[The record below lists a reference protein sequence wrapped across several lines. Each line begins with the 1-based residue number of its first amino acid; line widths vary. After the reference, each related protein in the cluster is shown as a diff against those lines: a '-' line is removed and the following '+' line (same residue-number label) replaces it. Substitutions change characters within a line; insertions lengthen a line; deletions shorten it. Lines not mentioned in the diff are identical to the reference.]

1 MERNI
6 MIRWTP
12 IALFLLLALGG
23 MSRAGAGDCCGD
35 CGCKLHCQV
44 ICEWATCKVLRYKVA
59 HEDCPP
65 PGCKCC
71 DDRWL
76 LGCPKPIKSMSL
88 QPYQEDKK
96 YLVRSYVV
104 RTCPQCQ
111 TEDKEALPDSADSPP
126 DSADPP
132 PTARTARAGTT
143 SAR

>member
-23 MSRAGAGDCCGD
+23 MSRAGAGDCCAH

-44 ICEWATCKVLRYKVA
+44 ICEWATSKVLRYKVA
-59 HEDCPP
+59 HVDCPP
-65 PGCKCC
+65 PCCKCC

-76 LGCPKPIKSMSL
+76 LGCPKPIKIMSL

-111 TEDKEALPDSADSPP
+111 TEDKEALPASADSPP
-126 DSADPP
+126 ASADSP